1 VEIFKNVGASQLGV
15 ASGVSAQHGP
25 TGMCTAVRGGLPTGL
40 PMFGAGAPCTPMQ
53 EGVWQRPSVD
63 ANTAVRTYALTT
75 IKRNAVAGVR
85 PGLRSTSP
93 PV

>member
-1 VEIFKNVGASQLGV
+1 VEIYTTFTTVDASVLGV
-15 ASGVSAQHGP
+15 ASGVPAHERS
-25 TGMCTAVRGGLPTGL
+25 GL
-40 PMFGAGAPCTPMQ
+40 PMFGAGAGAVCPTPA
-53 EGVWQRPSVD
+53 VWQRPMVD
-63 ANTAVRTYALTT
+63 ATAAVRPYALTT